1 MAGGVRRVTVVAAEP
16 RAVARLWML
25 LALGLT
31 AGSLIVWLQPAPVQ
45 AALEWRPER
54 AWDQPWRAFT
64 AAWVHWSP
72 QHLVANL
79 AGCAVVGL
87 LGITARLGRPETLAW
102 LLAWPL
108 TQCAL
113 LMEPQLSRFGGLS
126 GVLHAG
132 VAVAAVSLLREPRAH
147 GRVRAIG
154 LLIALGLVAKILGEQ
169 PLAEPPL
176 RHWDG
181 WSIAIAPLAHLTG
194 AVSGAVMAWV
204 CLTVAARRA
213 SSALAASAASAASG
227 GPPPGGAR

>member
-1 MAGGVRRVTVVAAEP
+1 
-16 RAVARLWML
+16 ML
-25 LALGLT
+25 MALGLT
-31 AGSLIVWLQPAPVQ
+31 AGSLLAWLQPPAVQ
-45 AALEWRPER
+45 AWLEWRPEH

-87 LGITARLGRPETLAW
+87 LGVTARLGRTETFAW

-108 TQCAL
+108 TQL
-113 LMEPQLSRFGGLS
+113 LLLSEPQLSRFGGLS

-132 VAVAAVSLLREPRAH
+132 VAVAAVSLLREPRIH

-154 LLIALGLVAKILGEQ
+154 LLIALGLAAKIIGER

-181 WSIAIAPLAHLTG
+181 WNIAIAPLAHLTG
-194 AVSGAVMAWV
+194 ALSGALTALL
-204 CLTVAARRA
+204 CLTLRDAKRAAKR
-213 SSALAASAASAASG
+213 G
-227 GPPPGGAR
+227 GPRPGDTSPS